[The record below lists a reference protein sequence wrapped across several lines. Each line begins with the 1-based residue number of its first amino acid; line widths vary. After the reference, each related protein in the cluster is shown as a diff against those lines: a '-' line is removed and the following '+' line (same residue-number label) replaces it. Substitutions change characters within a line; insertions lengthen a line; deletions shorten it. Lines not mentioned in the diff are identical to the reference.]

1 MIEHCAVFKRP
12 GPGPFCGRGAQRHNL
27 PSLRDATTGQAQN
40 KIYVVDVANNSVKTN
55 NLVAPTADGATVD
68 AVLYADSMVFTT
80 DSKQLIYDAVSQL
93 RFNGG
98 QPVQRWTIY
107 KLDLTT
113 DTTVALFP
121 PQEGVDIGNP
131 NIGRV
136 SNRYL
141 TFEVVSQKT
150 SESTIANLDLFTG
163 ELGQVG
169 FVGSRPGLSLFHGR

>member
-1 MIEHCAVFKRP
+1 
-12 GPGPFCGRGAQRHNL
+12 
-27 PSLRDATTGQAQN
+27 
-40 KIYVVDVANNSVKTN
+40 
-55 NLVAPTADGATVD
+55 TVD
-68 AVLYADSMVFTT
+68 AVFYDDSMVFTAY
-80 DSKQLIYDAVSQL
+80 SKQLIYDAVSEL

-107 KLDLTT
+107 RIDLTT

-121 PQEGVDIGNP
+121 PQEGADIGNP

-150 SESTIANLDLFTG
+150 QESTILNLDLFTG

-169 FVGSRPGLSLFHGR
+169 FVGAGLGFPCFTGDESSVVYSVRDSTAINNGY